1 MFTILDKSNY
11 LKGLLILAR
20 IDRKLIENEKNFIRE
35 IANKLGFSK
44 DFYEDVLKSLMV
56 NEYILDNP
64 IQFSDLKI
72 AELFFNDAF
81 ELAYSDKKL
90 SNSEISWLI
99 ETAKVNGIS
108 EEQFYKFKETFEN
121 SRRLS
126 SGETL

>member
-121 SRRLS
+121 SKRLS